1 MSRQLIYKI
10 LFWIPALLLLEEA
23 LRYAGREGDF
33 IGYVAAGEY
42 ALHGKDLYSHWLNTW
57 PPLFSVF
64 CIPIYFIDSLS
75 PLLARVIWQL
85 ATLWAFYHTAKR
97 VLLLLFAKKLTFS
110 PSTKEHEINPWEP
123 LFLLPFL
130 LSFKYLLDNLANIQ
144 INVIMLLLCV
154 EAVYQWHTKKRT
166 VLAALLLALTLSL
179 KVYTLFFFVW
189 FILIRQWKLLAYTL
203 GFCVLLTIPCFFVY
217 GMDQTLLYFSH
228 WWKEIAQAFPMIL
241 HKNQSFFAAIWR
253 LTVPIDA
260 GLGIPTHLFY
270 LSMDEA
276 KKAVY
281 LIVFLAGAYPAW
293 LIWRK
298 AEGEKNLLFAMSLFL
313 ALIPL
318 LSPLAWKAYF
328 IFLSPALF
336 QLSYFY
342 LKGILSK
349 GEKVIFW
356 ASCALLILSSEI
368 FIGPYLS
375 DLAELFSLITLGGI
389 GIVLLSIYRLHRQ
402 YT

>member
-1 MSRQLIYKI
+1 MSRQLALKL

-23 LRYAGREGDF
+23 LRYAGRPGDF

-64 CIPIYFIDSLS
+64 CIPIYWLDSLS
-75 PLLARVIWQL
+75 PILARVLWQL
-85 ATLWAFYHTAKR
+85 GSLWAFYHAAKR
-97 VLLLLFAKKLTFS
+97 ILFLLFDKTLIFS
-110 PSTKEHEINPWEP
+110 RPVNENEINPWHP

-130 LSFKYLLDNLANIQ
+130 LSFKYLLDNLANVQ
-144 INVIMLLLCV
+144 INILMLLLCV

-166 VLAALLLALTLSL
+166 VLAALLMALTLSL

-189 FILIRQWKLLAYTL
+189 FILVRQWKMVLYTL
-203 GFCVLLTIPCFFVY
+203 GFCALLTIPCFLVY
-217 GMDQTLLYFSH
+217 GLDQTLFYFGH
-228 WWKEIAQAFPMIL
+228 WWTEIAQAFPMIH

-253 LTVPIDA
+253 LTVPMDA
-260 GLGIPTHLFY
+260 GLNIPTHLVH
-270 LSMDEA
+270 LSMDEG
-276 KKAVY
+276 KKLVY
-281 LIVFLAGAYPAW
+281 LLVLLAGAYPAW
-293 LIWRK
+293 LIWK
-298 AEGEKNLLFAMSLFL
+298 KPEGEKNLLFAMPLFL

-328 IFLSPALF
+328 IFLGPALF
-336 QLSYFY
+336 QLASFY
-342 LKGILSK
+342 LNAQMNKWEKGI
-349 GEKVIFW
+349 FW
-356 ASCALLILSSEI
+356 TSCALLILSSEI

-375 DLAELFSLITLGGI
+375 DLAELYSLITLGAT
-389 GIVLLSIYRLHRQ
+389 GIVFLSVYRLHRQ

>member
-1 MSRQLIYKI
+1 MSRQLAYKL

-33 IGYVAAGEY
+33 IGYVIAGEY
-42 ALHGKDLYSHWLNTW
+42 ALNAKDLYSHWLNTW

-64 CIPIYFIDSLS
+64 CIPIYGLDRVS
-75 PLLARVIWQL
+75 PYLARALWQL
-85 ATLWAFYHTAKR
+85 GSLWAFYHTAKR
-97 VLLLLFAKKLTFS
+97 LLFLLFAKKLSFT
-110 PSTKEHEINPWEP
+110 PARKEDEINPWQP

-130 LSFKYLLDNLANIQ
+130 LAFKYLLDNLANVQ
-144 INVIMLLLCV
+144 INVMMLFLCV
-154 EAVYQWHTKKRT
+154 EAVYQLHTKKSP
-166 VLAALLLALTLSL
+166 VLAAFLMALTLSL

-189 FILIRQWKLLAYTL
+189 FILIRQWKMVLYTL
-203 GFCVLLTIPCFFVY
+203 GFCALLTIPCFLVY
-217 GMDQTLLYFSH
+217 GTDQTLIYFNH
-228 WWKEIAQAFPMIL
+228 WWTGIAQGFPMIH

-253 LTVPIDA
+253 LTVPVDA

-270 LSMDEA
+270 LSMDEG
-276 KKAVY
+276 KKLVY
-281 LIVFLAGAYPAW
+281 LLVLLAGAYPAW
-293 LIWRK
+293 LIWK
-298 AEGEKNLLFAMSLFL
+298 KPEGEKNLLFAMPLFL

-336 QLSYFY
+336 QLASFY
-342 LKGILSK
+342 LNDQLSK
-349 GEKVIFW
+349 WEKGLFW
-356 ASCALLILSSEI
+356 ASCSFLILSSEI

-375 DLAELFSLITLGGI
+375 DIAELFSLITLGGI
-389 GIVLLSIYRLHRQ
+389 GIVFLSIYRLHRQ

>member
-1 MSRQLIYKI
+1 MSRQLVYKF

-23 LRYAGREGDF
+23 LRYAGRPGDF

-64 CIPIYFIDSLS
+64 CIPIYWLDSFS
-75 PLLARVIWQL
+75 PFLARALWQL
-85 ATLWAFYHTAKR
+85 GSLWAFYHTAKR
-97 VLLLLFAKKLTFS
+97 ILFLLFDKKLSFYL
-110 PSTKEHEINPWEP
+110 WQP

-144 INVIMLLLCV
+144 INIFMLLLCV
-154 EAVYQWHTKKRT
+154 EAVYQLQTKKRP
-166 VLAALLLALTLSL
+166 VLAALFMALTLSL

-189 FILIRQWKLLAYTL
+189 FILIRQWKMVLYTL
-203 GFCVLLTIPCFFVY
+203 VFCVLLTLPCFLVY

-228 WWKEIAQAFPMIL
+228 WWTEIAQAFPMIH

-253 LTVPIDA
+253 LTVPVDA
-260 GLGIPTHLFY
+260 GLEIPTHLFH

-276 KKAVY
+276 KKVVY
-281 LIVFLAGAYPAW
+281 LIVLLAGVYPAW
-293 LIWRK
+293 LIWK
-298 AEGEKNLLFAMSLFL
+298 KPEGEKNLLFAMPLFL

-336 QLSYFY
+336 QLSSFY
-342 LKGILSK
+342 LDGLLSK
-349 GEKVIFW
+349 WEKGVFW
-356 ASCALLILSSEI
+356 ISCALLILSSEI

-375 DLAELFSLITLGGI
+375 DLAELFSLITLGAI
-389 GIVLLSIYRLHRQ
+389 GIVFLSVYRLHRQ